1 MINSTAAT
9 TWLDQAACAGSEGY
23 ILSAGQTE
31 EPAEKL
37 AKTVEPLVRTCLDC
51 PVLAECYDRVRPK
64 GSQFDGV
71 CAGRLWINGQEATR
85 ALGAPSL
92 PKALVSRAGVCG
104 EPSGVRGHR
113 RAGEPLCGQCR
124 VTAQRA
130 ESRAAGAATIRK
142 RGARSARR
150 PVATTS

>member
-1 MINSTAAT
+1 MINSTAPT

-23 ILSAGQTE
+23 ILTAGQVKEAAE
-31 EPAEKL
+31 ELMKA
-37 AKTVEPLVRTCLDC
+37 AEPLVRACLDC

-71 CAGRLWINGQEATR
+71 CAGRLWINGQEASR

-124 VTAQRA
+124 ATAQRA

-150 PVATTS
+150 ALAASS

>member
-9 TWLDQAACAGSEGY
+9 TWLEQAACAGSEGY
-23 ILSAGQTE
+23 VLSAGQTE
-31 EPAEKL
+31 GPAERLVK
-37 AKTVEPLVRTCLDC
+37 AVEPLVRACLAC
-51 PVLAECYDRVRPK
+51 PVLNECYDRVRPK

-71 CAGRLWINGQEATR
+71 CAGRLWINGQEAAR
-85 ALGAPSL
+85 ALGAPAL
-92 PKALVSRAGVCG
+92 PKSLVSRAGVCG

-124 VTAQRA
+124 ITAQRS

-150 PVATTS
+150 PVVAKG

>member
-9 TWLDQAACAGSEGY
+9 TWLEQAACAGSEGY
-23 ILSAGQTE
+23 ILSAGEAE
-31 EPAEKL
+31 EPAETL
-37 AKTVEPLVRTCLDC
+37 AKAVEPLVRACVDC
-51 PVLAECYDRVRPK
+51 PVLKECYDRVRPK

-71 CAGRLWINGQEATR
+71 CAARLWINGQEAAR
-85 ALGAPSL
+85 APSAPPL
-92 PKALVSRAGVCG
+92 PKSLVSRAGVCG

-124 VTAQRA
+124 ITAQRA

-150 PVATTS
+150 PLAAKS